1 MDWSGDRLETIKPE
15 ELTIQTV
22 QPRGK
27 QATQTAGGSPEWKG
41 KVTVKNH

>member
-1 MDWSGDRLETIKPE
+1 MDWSGNRLEIIKAE
-15 ELTIQTV
+15 ELTPRIV
-22 QPRGK
+22 QPGGK